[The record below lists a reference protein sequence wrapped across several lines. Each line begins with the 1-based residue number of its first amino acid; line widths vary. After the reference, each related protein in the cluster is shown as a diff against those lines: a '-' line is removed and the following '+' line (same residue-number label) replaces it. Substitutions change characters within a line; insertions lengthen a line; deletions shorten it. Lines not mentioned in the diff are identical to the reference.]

1 MIEGG
6 VRIKDIKTEWAQRA
20 DKIIKALTD
29 DEKEIIK
36 DLTDVNEEN
45 RVLVIRL
52 NTEGDFSTYT
62 LRLIR
67 SANMP
72 ELPPVNFD
80 SILSKIEF
88 SFKVDSMKDF
98 DCKSE
103 KECPPEVLHEPTID
117 YMAKDFASF
126 RRLMLDRLSVVM
138 PDWKERN
145 PADIGVVL
153 LELLAYVSDHLS
165 YYQDAVATEAYL
177 GTARKRVSIRR
188 HARLLDYFMHDGCN
202 ARAWVCLEVSS
213 KETDGMLTIPKK
225 TKLLTGRIN
234 NHGINDNPIIKT
246 NEDIEHA
253 LNEGAEIF
261 ETMHDIVVFSANNEI
276 LFYTWGDLQC
286 CLPRG
291 STFATI
297 RNDKFLFNWD
307 NVLTNKTES
316 DRLKDFLI
324 KNFHN
329 ADGDDNNDDENNNND
344 LNWII
349 EDPDLRFEKIDNKT
363 IGITNG
369 TNSLSIQLDDD
380 NITKATLKINDK
392 DIYDFIIKKVN
403 NDDNNKNVFI
413 RTLKVGDIL
422 IFEEKIPAAG
432 SKEMYTD
439 PLKSHAVRLTE
450 VTPNIDEL
458 NNTPVIEISW
468 SSEDALPFPLC
479 LDKVVDT
486 YYNSK
491 VQKPVSM
498 ARGNVV
504 LVDHGYTVVRDECLG
519 DIPKEG
525 KFRPHLSKKP
535 LTYRGPFDPLL
546 PASSAF
552 NYDVRGAYPDITLR
566 EEEKKKMTTMNIMK
580 EGEDLKKWYP
590 RRDLLSSDEYAY
602 EFVVEMENDGTA
614 YIRFGDA
621 KTKLGRMPNNKNT
634 TSIFATYRVGNG
646 RKGNVG
652 AETITRIMLNEPHKI
667 KSVRNPMQARG
678 GMEPEDLE
686 QVRQYAPE
694 SFRIQE
700 RAVTE
705 HDYTEVLKRNPEI
718 QKAMAVIRWTGSWYT
733 VFITIDRF
741 GGKDVDEDFKVKIH
755 NFLNKYRLAGYDI
768 EINDPI
774 YVPLD
779 IRINVSVNSNY
790 FRSQIKRA
798 LLKAFSNHDV
808 PDRRRGFFH
817 PDNLT
822 FGQPVFLNKIY
833 EVAMKVEGVTFVS
846 VERFQRWREPDNHE
860 LDEGMIKMASFEI
873 ARLDNDPNFPENG
886 RIEFIIE
893 GGR

>member
-1 MIEGG
+1 
-6 VRIKDIKTEWAQRA
+6 
-20 DKIIKALTD
+20 
-29 DEKEIIK
+29 
-36 DLTDVNEEN
+36 
-45 RVLVIRL
+45 
-52 NTEGDFSTYT
+52 
-62 LRLIR
+62 
-67 SANMP
+67 
-72 ELPPVNFD
+72 
-80 SILSKIEF
+80 
-88 SFKVDSMKDF
+88 
-98 DCKSE
+98 
-103 KECPPEVLHEPTID
+103 
-117 YMAKDFASF
+117 
-126 RRLMLDRLSVVM
+126 
-138 PDWKERN
+138 
-145 PADIGVVL
+145 
-153 LELLAYVSDHLS
+153 
-165 YYQDAVATEAYL
+165 
-177 GTARKRVSIRR
+177 
-188 HARLLDYFMHDGCN
+188 
-202 ARAWVCLEVSS
+202 
-213 KETDGMLTIPKK
+213 
-225 TKLLTGRIN
+225 
-234 NHGINDNPIIKT
+234 
-246 NEDIEHA
+246 
-253 LNEGAEIF
+253 
-261 ETMHDIVVFSANNEI
+261 
-276 LFYTWGDLQC
+276 
-286 CLPRG
+286 
-291 STFATI
+291 
-297 RNDKFLFNWD
+297 
-307 NVLTNKTES
+307 
-316 DRLKDFLI
+316 
-324 KNFHN
+324 
-329 ADGDDNNDDENNNND
+329 
-344 LNWII
+344 
-349 EDPDLRFEKIDNKT
+349 
-363 IGITNG
+363 
-369 TNSLSIQLDDD
+369 
-380 NITKATLKINDK
+380 
-392 DIYDFIIKKVN
+392 
-403 NDDNNKNVFI
+403 
-413 RTLKVGDIL
+413 
-422 IFEEKIPAAG
+422 
-432 SKEMYTD
+432 
-439 PLKSHAVRLTE
+439 
-450 VTPNIDEL
+450 
-458 NNTPVIEISW
+458 
-468 SSEDALPFPLC
+468 
-479 LDKVVDT
+479 
-486 YYNSK
+486 
-491 VQKPVSM
+491 
-498 ARGNVV
+498 
-504 LVDHGYTVVRDECLG
+504 
-519 DIPKEG
+519 
-525 KFRPHLSKKP
+525 
-535 LTYRGPFDPLL
+535 
-546 PASSAF
+546 
-552 NYDVRGAYPDITLR
+552 
-566 EEEKKKMTTMNIMK
+566 
-580 EGEDLKKWYP
+580 
-590 RRDLLSSDEYAY
+590 
-602 EFVVEMENDGTA
+602 MENDGTA